1 MHLLA
6 TMFLCTS
13 ENTWSDKYSWRKG
26 ALCLSNSISHQHWS
40 ESHWKELRDQYLP
53 SWQIHDLLF
62 TSKKRHE
69 KNLIS
74 RQTWW
79 NQARIVEGSLN
90 FTQGLILIDASG
102 SFHHDVFANPQ
113 GFDSDL
119 SVEWGGREDKDQV
132 HVLFEEDV
140 VCSGTGL
147 ITRAISFTF
156 SLFLFSIDLH
166 GG

>member
-1 MHLLA
+1 
-6 TMFLCTS
+6 MFFCTS
-13 ENTWSDKYSWRKG
+13 ENTWSDRYSWRKG
-26 ALCLSNSISHQHWS
+26 TLCLSNSVSHQHWS
-40 ESHWKELRDQYLP
+40 NQAKRVTGRIWRDQYLP
-53 SWQIHDLLF
+53 FYDFLF

-90 FTQGLILIDASG
+90 FTQSLILIDAGG

-132 HVLFEEDV
+132 HVLFEKNV

-147 ITRAISFTF
+147 ITSAISFSF
-156 SLFLFSIDLH
+156 SFYSALT
-166 GG
+166 